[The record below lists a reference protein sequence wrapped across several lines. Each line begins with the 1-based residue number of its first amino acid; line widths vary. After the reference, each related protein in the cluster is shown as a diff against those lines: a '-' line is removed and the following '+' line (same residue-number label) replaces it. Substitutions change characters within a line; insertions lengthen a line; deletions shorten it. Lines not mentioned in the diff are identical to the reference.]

1 MSFPGACTA
10 REKPVPEQPQ
20 ANLGPEFQKG
30 FRKPSGLGAPALRMS
45 WAMKDPKPGGK
56 KPDVSEPA
64 LPSWKAFVIQLSHD
78 TTPDS
83 GIFAGRIEHLGSG
96 RRQRFASGKEL
107 LAMVMRLL
115 SDLEASGEGQ

>member
-1 MSFPGACTA
+1 MKS
-10 REKPVPEQPQ
+10 K
-20 ANLGPEFQKG
+20 
-30 FRKPSGLGAPALRMS
+30 KPSS
-45 WAMKDPKPGGK
+45 KE
-56 KPDVSEPA
+56 PDIVEPA

-83 GIFAGRIEHLGSG
+83 GIFAGRIEHLSSG

-115 SDLEASGEGQ
+115 RELDASSKGQ

>member
-1 MSFPGACTA
+1 
-10 REKPVPEQPQ
+10 
-20 ANLGPEFQKG
+20 
-30 FRKPSGLGAPALRMS
+30 
-45 WAMKDPKPGGK
+45 MKSK
-56 KPDVSEPA
+56 KPRSQEPDTIEPA

-107 LAMVMRLL
+107 LSMVMRLL
-115 SDLEASGEGQ
+115 RDLEAPGEGQ

>member
-1 MSFPGACTA
+1 MTS
-10 REKPVPEQPQ
+10 
-20 ANLGPEFQKG
+20 
-30 FRKPSGLGAPALRMS
+30 
-45 WAMKDPKPGGK
+45 K
-56 KPDVSEPA
+56 KPDGKEPDVVEPA

-107 LAMVMRLL
+107 LATVMRLL
-115 SDLEASGEGQ
+115 SDLGAQRGGNE

>member
-1 MSFPGACTA
+1 
-10 REKPVPEQPQ
+10 
-20 ANLGPEFQKG
+20 
-30 FRKPSGLGAPALRMS
+30 
-45 WAMKDPKPGGK
+45 MKSK
-56 KPDVSEPA
+56 KPHSKEPDTVEPA

-83 GIFAGRIEHLGSG
+83 GIFAGRIEHLSSG

-115 SDLEASGEGQ
+115 SDLDAPSTGQCGQRVK

>member
-1 MSFPGACTA
+1 MKSKRAES
-10 REKPVPEQPQ
+10 RELDTV
-20 ANLGPEFQKG
+20 
-30 FRKPSGLGAPALRMS
+30 
-45 WAMKDPKPGGK
+45 
-56 KPDVSEPA
+56 EPA

-107 LAMVMRLL
+107 LATVMRLL
-115 SDLEASGEGQ
+115 SDLEAPSKGRT

>member
-1 MSFPGACTA
+1 MTST
-10 REKPVPEQPQ
+10 KP
-20 ANLGPEFQKG
+20 
-30 FRKPSGLGAPALRMS
+30 
-45 WAMKDPKPGGK
+45 DGK

-96 RRQRFASGKEL
+96 RRERFASGKEL

-115 SDLEASGEGQ
+115 SDLEAPSKDQ

>member
-1 MSFPGACTA
+1 
-10 REKPVPEQPQ
+10 
-20 ANLGPEFQKG
+20 
-30 FRKPSGLGAPALRMS
+30 
-45 WAMKDPKPGGK
+45 MKSK
-56 KPDVSEPA
+56 KPDSQEPDSIEPA

-78 TTPDS
+78 TSPES

-115 SDLEASGEGQ
+115 HDLDAPSPGQ